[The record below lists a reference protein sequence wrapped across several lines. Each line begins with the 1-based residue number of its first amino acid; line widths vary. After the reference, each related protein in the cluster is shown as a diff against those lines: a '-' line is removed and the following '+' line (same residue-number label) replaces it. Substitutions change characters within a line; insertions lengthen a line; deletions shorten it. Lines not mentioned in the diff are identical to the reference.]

1 MRREVCGEVLL
12 QTEFHPQIALQQAF
26 PIQMKSGAVV
36 IREWLSLVLSSLCSF
51 PYLRFPSKI
60 KVSFQ
65 NRLSVKQLI
74 HIIH

>member
-36 IREWLSLVLSSLCSF
+36 IREWLSLVLS
-51 PYLRFPSKI
+51 
-60 KVSFQ
+60 
-65 NRLSVKQLI
+65 
-74 HIIH
+74 